1 MCGRIPDMISCEFEN
16 AGRGALRHAVVNAVI
31 AQGDKVLLAKRSGKL
46 IEGGK
51 WDLPGGFVD
60 RDETLEQAMARE
72 ILEETGW
79 QARNFRLARI
89 RSSPERPGDENR
101 QNIVFIYFCEAAER
115 IGEPDWETQA
125 VKWFP
130 IDALPPAAEIAFD
143 QLDSL
148 ELYRRSSS
156 GDIKLP
162 LVS

>member
-1 MCGRIPDMISCEFEN
+1 M
-16 AGRGALRHAVVNAVI
+16 NAVI
-31 AQGDKVLLAKRSGKL
+31 AQGDKVLLAKRSSKL

-60 RDETLEQAMARE
+60 RDETLEQAIARE

-89 RSSPERPGDENR
+89 RSTPERPGDENR
-101 QNIVFIYFCEAAER
+101 QNIVFIYFCEATELT
-115 IGEPDWETQA
+115 GKPDWESQE

-130 IDALPPAAEIAFD
+130 INALPPASEIAFD

-148 ELYRRSSS
+148 KLYRQSSAQP
-156 GDIKLP
+156 IKLP
-162 LVS
+162 LVV